1 MLRILVLNC
10 GGSSLKY
17 RLFNMA
23 GSSRRDAAVALADGE
38 VAGIGQPTSS
48 IRQRAKRRNGVEGR
62 GGGHQENGGRENG
75 GYREYRDQREMLD
88 HKHAIDLALRLLI
101 DPLYG
106 AVSSLSEIDVVGHR
120 VVHAGTRYTGSVRVT
135 ADVIDALRE
144 SIELAPLHN
153 PPNLAGIEACQALM
167 PETPQIAVFDNT
179 LHSTVPP
186 YAYIYGLPYEYYE
199 RYGVRRYGFHGIT
212 FTYMS
217 ETAAV
222 FLGRSLFELKLV
234 LLMLGSGWT
243 ACAMDRG
250 RSVDVSTGF
259 TPTEG
264 LVQSTRC
271 GDVDPLAITYLMKKE
286 NLTSQMMDDILNR
299 KSGWLGIS
307 GVSADLRE
315 VEKAAEGGNQ
325 RAQLA
330 LEAIAYRARKY
341 VGAYAAAMGG
351 VDAVVFSGGIGEKS
365 IVMRRSITAGLEFL
379 GLKVDSARNEAVDA
393 SASREPTE
401 ISPPDSRV
409 RCVVVPTDEE
419 WMIAREAY
427 SLASKAKE

>member
-1 MLRILVLNC
+1 MRILVLNC

-23 GSSRRDAAVALADGE
+23 GPSRRDAAVALADGE

-212 FTYMS
+212 FAYMS
-217 ETAAV
+217 ETAAA

-401 ISPPDSRV
+401 ISSPDSRV